1 MENNFFNLD
10 NPDFWRIMFQ
20 FGINLVFLFIYVRLV
35 YFRYSKKEKYVFS
48 FFLMGIMI
56 FFIGSMLKAVYIEIG
71 IGFALF
77 GIFTILRF
85 RSKSFSI
92 KDMAYMFTTI
102 GVSLINSLKL
112 AGFPYLGIFI
122 FNAIIIISAIIL
134 EEFIAKNKS
143 DTHCIVYENLELLK
157 PDKYQ
162 RLLKDISVL
171 TGKEILRVKIRRID
185 YKREVAL
192 LDIYF
197 RY

>member
-1 MENNFFNLD
+1 
-10 NPDFWRIMFQ
+10 MFQ

-197 RY
+197 RD

>member
-197 RY
+197 RD